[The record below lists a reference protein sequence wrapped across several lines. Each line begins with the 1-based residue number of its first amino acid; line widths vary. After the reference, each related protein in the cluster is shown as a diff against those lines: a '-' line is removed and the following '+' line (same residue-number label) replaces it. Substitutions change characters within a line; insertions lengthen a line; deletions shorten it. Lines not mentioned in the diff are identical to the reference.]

1 MPPPL
6 GRLLSPPAHS
16 GRNPSSLQRRGT
28 TNGHGPAEI
37 GVPRPPTCLCRP
49 GSAQS
54 TRLGGKVV
62 GCLCGLL
69 LREGAFSLCARRA
82 VYMQVTTGPRLLMTQ
97 VISLECLL
105 RLPRGSLQHH
115 NVLSA
120 TRTPRDLRRRAPPR
134 APRATPRS
142 GHAGTSIDPPTCPTE
157 LLCSQPTPKNALSK
171 SAYR

>member
-1 MPPPL
+1 
-6 GRLLSPPAHS
+6 
-16 GRNPSSLQRRGT
+16 
-28 TNGHGPAEI
+28 
-37 GVPRPPTCLCRP
+37 
-49 GSAQS
+49 
-54 TRLGGKVV
+54 
-62 GCLCGLL
+62 
-69 LREGAFSLCARRA
+69 
-82 VYMQVTTGPRLLMTQ
+82 MQVTTGPRLLMTQ

-134 APRATPRS
+134 APPATPRS